1 MAAPQ
6 VVTTDGS
13 QRRKG
18 GLVRVLGLALAP
30 ISLFAIVVLLT
41 PWSSWSAR
49 GYGLAVVTINAGFF
63 MTPPRRATWVG
74 AVLIVAVVAVRLFS
88 AASGQSMT
96 MTCAHG
102 SGRWLARL
110 IDERDA
116 AVWGAR
122 IAFASGH
129 FRDPDTPAVVPALIR
144 AYEELSAQEGDVP
157 SPVVPTYLGLQR
169 RGATDVLA
177 FDTVVSK
184 RAAFIFL
191 HGFGGSFALPC
202 WQLAHAVSVVG
213 FVTRCPSLGPRGDW
227 WSEEGEAI
235 VRDTI
240 RALREEGIDHVVLA
254 GLSNGGVGAARLAPK
269 LRGAIHGLVLIA
281 GTAPAAAPGVPVLVL
296 HGARDSM
303 MPASAARA
311 YAVAHGGTYVDLDG
325 GHFALLL
332 ERPRAM
338 AALTSW
344 LTKH

>member
-1 MAAPQ
+1 LFT
-6 VVTTDGS
+6 V
-13 QRRKG
+13 
-18 GLVRVLGLALAP
+18 LALATAP
-30 ISLFAIVVLLT
+30 ISLFAIVVILT

-49 GYGLAVVTINAGFF
+49 SYGLAVVAINAGFF
-63 MTPPRRATWVG
+63 MKPPRRATWLG
-74 AVLIVAVVAVRLFS
+74 AALIVAVVAVRLIS

-96 MTCAHG
+96 MTCAHV
-102 SGRWLARL
+102 SGRWLARP

-116 AVWGAR
+116 AIWGAR

-129 FRDPDTPAVVPALIR
+129 FRDPDTPAVVPALIH
-144 AYEELSAQEGDVP
+144 AYEDLSAHEGDVP
-157 SPVVPTYLGLQR
+157 SPVVPTYLGLER

-177 FDTVVSK
+177 FDAVGSR

-191 HGFGGSFALPC
+191 HGFGGSFTLPC
-202 WQLAHAVSVVG
+202 WQLAHAVAEVG

-227 WSEEGEAI
+227 WSAEGEAI

-240 RALREEGIDHVVLA
+240 RDLRAEGIDHVVLA

-269 LRGAIHGLVLIA
+269 MRGAIHGLVLIA

-296 HGARDSM
+296 QGARDSM
-303 MPASAARA
+303 MPASAARE
-311 YAVAHGGTYVDLDG
+311 YAIAHGGTYVDLNG

-332 ERPRAM
+332 ERQRAL

-344 LTKH
+344 LLKH